1 MAQVQHTH
9 SLPHL
14 EEALTALFCFI
25 DDANAL
31 LNPHHTTLRVHKA
44 AFGLRDYHLR
54 PLAAASGVAGL
65 TLPPS
70 TGV

>member
-1 MAQVQHTH
+1 MDRRYNEGHPNARQKELRMARLQHTH

-31 LNPHHTTLRVHKA
+31 LNPHHDTTS
-44 AFGLRDYHLR
+44 
-54 PLAAASGVAGL
+54 P
-65 TLPPS
+65 
-70 TGV
+70 